1 MRPAG
6 CSVILTVLLV
16 AMTGAGNAAA
26 GPATDQLR
34 AHVDQVLKALDT
46 PGDGKIQERRAT
58 TRRIAED
65 IFDFTEI
72 SQRSLGVHWHARTP
86 AERQEF
92 VALFT
97 DLLERSYVSKIELY
111 SGEKILYVGEL
122 GDGEAVTVRTRIRTK
137 QGTEVPV
144 DYRML
149 RRGDRWRAFDVAIEG
164 VSLVGNYR
172 TQFNKIVQTSSY
184 TELVKRLRAK
194 LDEPEPAA
202 AGRGGRPA
210 GAAAVGTG
218 AGRPRPDRPQSP

>member
-1 MRPAG
+1 MRPGA
-6 CSVILTVLLV
+6 CRVILAALLV
-16 AMTGAGNAAA
+16 ATAGAGNAAA

-34 AHVDQVLKALDT
+34 TRVDAVLEALDT
-46 PGDGKIQERRAT
+46 PAGGRGQERRAT
-58 TRRIAED
+58 IRRVAED

-72 SQRSLGVHWHARTP
+72 SQRSLGVHWQSRTP

-97 DLLERSYVSKIELY
+97 DLLERSYLAKIELY
-111 SGEKILYVGEL
+111 SGEKIVYAGEVGG
-122 GDGEAVTVRTRIRTK
+122 GDLVTVRTRIQTR
-137 QGTEVPV
+137 QGTEIPV

-149 RRGDRWRAFDVAIEG
+149 RRGERWRAYDVAIEG

-184 TELVKRLRAK
+184 PELVKRLRSK

-202 AGRGGRPA
+202 ARRGGRPA
-210 GAAAVGTG
+210 GAG
-218 AGRPRPDRPQSP
+218 AGRARPDRPQSP

>member
-1 MRPAG
+1 MRPGG

-34 AHVDQVLKALDT
+34 AHVDQVLTALDT
-46 PGDGKIQERRAT
+46 PGAGKIQERRAT

-72 SQRSLGVHWHARTP
+72 SQRSLGVHWQARTP

-122 GDGEAVTVRTRIRTK
+122 GDNEVVTVRTRIQTK
-137 QGTEVPV
+137 KGTEVPV

>member
-1 MRPAG
+1 MRPGG

-34 AHVDQVLKALDT
+34 AHVDQVLTALDT
-46 PGDGKIQERRAT
+46 PGAGKIQERRAT

-72 SQRSLGVHWHARTP
+72 SQRSLGVHWQARTP

-122 GDGEAVTVRTRIRTK
+122 GDNEVVTVRTRIQTK

>member
-1 MRPAG
+1 MRPGG

-34 AHVDQVLKALDT
+34 AHVDQVLTALDT
-46 PGDGKIQERRAT
+46 PGAGKIQERRAT

-72 SQRSLGVHWHARTP
+72 SQRSLGVHWQARTP

-122 GDGEAVTVRTRIRTK
+122 GDNEVVTVRTRIQTK

-218 AGRPRPDRPQSP
+218 AGRSRPDRPQSP